1 MMVNLQYSGPDILPR
16 IDSRQ
21 VHLAITNGGV
31 VFVSAADLII
41 RQNNETEADDAAP
54 AAAISSA
61 SAAAAA
67 VDTASHPPHQ

>member
-1 MMVNLQYSGPDILPR
+1 MMANLQYRGPDILPR

-21 VHLAITNGGV
+21 VDLAITNGGV

-41 RQNNETEADDAAP
+41 SQNNETEADDAAP